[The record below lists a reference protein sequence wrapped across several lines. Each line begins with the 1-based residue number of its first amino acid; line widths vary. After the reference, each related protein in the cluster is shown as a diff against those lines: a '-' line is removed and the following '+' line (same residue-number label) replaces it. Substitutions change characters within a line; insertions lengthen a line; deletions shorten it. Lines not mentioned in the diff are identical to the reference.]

1 MSNVF
6 QKHLDQINRI
16 AEDSHNMHD
25 TTSGG
30 GGRVLIEE
38 GFYYGYL
45 CQYVE
50 LGSHEDVFKG
60 KSKGVFPNFAVGVA
74 IFHDDDNP
82 DDYVIIDN
90 GSFRFGIALKSNE
103 GSGAVKMFRGLNVT
117 SDPNT
122 THIAQ
127 FLGQPRQFK
136 VLKVKK
142 DKSEFNQID
151 WAATTPAVEGRGK
164 NARPI
169 ELPEVREEDIRVFFW
184 DEPEQAA
191 WDAMYIEP
199 KSGEREDGT
208 KYEVTNFIQNKIVS
222 AKNFEGSA
230 LQEML
235 EGSDFDWDAFN
246 KAKAEEN
253 KPRSRPAAEV
263 PVEDLAVP
271 EDEDSDEAE
280 EAEPAPKPR
289 PKPAPRPAP
298 RRPATRPT
306 PPKRGAEPEG
316 DDIDPE
322 DMGDDIPF

>member
-1 MSNVF
+1 MSNIF
-6 QKHLDQINRI
+6 QRRQAEIDQL
-16 AEDSHNMHD
+16 AADSHNMHN
-25 TTSGG
+25 TSSGG
-30 GGRVLIEE
+30 NHVLLED
-38 GFYYGYL
+38 GSYPGYL

-50 LGSHEDVFKG
+50 LGSHADEYEG
-60 KSKGVFPNFAVGVA
+60 KVTGVFPNIAWGVA
-74 IFHDDDNP
+74 IFPDEVDEPDN
-82 DDYVIIDN
+82 YIILDN
-90 GSFRFGIALKSNE
+90 GSFRFGMPVKTGEKSA
-103 GSGAVKMFRGLNVT
+103 AVRMFRGLNVT
-117 SDPNT
+117 NDPSL

-127 FLGQPRQFK
+127 FLGEPRLFK
-136 VLKVKK
+136 VVKK
-142 DKSEFNQID
+142 KNKQGKEYNNID
-151 WAATTPAVEGRGK
+151 WAGTTLAVEGRGK
-164 NARPI
+164 NARQI
-169 ELPEVREEDIRVFFW
+169 ELNMVKETDARMFFW
-184 DEPEQAA
+184 DNPTAED
-191 WDAMYIEP
+191 WDNLYIEP
-199 KSGEREDGT
+199 KSGERDDGT
-208 KYEVTNFIQNKIVS
+208 KYEVTNFIQNMIVS

-316 DDIDPE
+316 DDAPWE
-322 DMGDDIPF
+322 DED